1 MSEPT
6 QAKPD
11 RTWLYLGLGF
21 VALWCAYLA
30 FFAPKFITSEPA
42 LDVSGL
48 SRPADYSWSLLDL
61 DDRPVKFSDYKGKAV
76 FLNVWATWC
85 PPCVREMPSIAALAA
100 DPRMKDVAFVCVSA
114 DANSG
119 TVKRFMEGKGWPMT
133 VLRASGV
140 PEVFATQGIP
150 ATFLIAPDGKI
161 VSREEGARDWHT
173 PEVVSLLATLAK
185 PKPAGEG
192 EAP

>member
-6 QAKPD
+6 PGKPD

-21 VALWCAYLA
+21 MALWCVYLA
-30 FFAPKFITSEPA
+30 FLGPRLVTSEPA
-42 LDVSGL
+42 LDRAGL
-48 SRPADYSWSLLDL
+48 GRPADYSWALLDL
-61 DDRPVKFSDYKGKAV
+61 DDRPVKFSDYQGKAV

-114 DANSG
+114 DASSG
-119 TVKRFMEGKGWPMT
+119 TVKRFLEGKGWPMR
-133 VLRASGV
+133 VLRAPGL
-140 PEVFATQGIP
+140 PEVFATEGIP

-161 VSREEGARDWHT
+161 VSREEGARNWHT
-173 PEVVSLLATLAK
+173 PEVVSLLETLAK
-185 PKPAGEG
+185 SKE
-192 EAP
+192 